1 MTIHCISEYYYKWIV
16 MSFDLHPST
25 ELSSKKPPFLE
36 HGDKPLE
43 RQHARNA
50 SNEAPEQQYL
60 KTSRHET

>member
-1 MTIHCISEYYYKWIV
+1 